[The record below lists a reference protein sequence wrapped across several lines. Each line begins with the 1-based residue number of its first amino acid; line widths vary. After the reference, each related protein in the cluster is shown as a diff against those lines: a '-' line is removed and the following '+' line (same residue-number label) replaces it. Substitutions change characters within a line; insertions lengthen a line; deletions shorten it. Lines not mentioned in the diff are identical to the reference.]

1 VASPDQHVSSLAKQA
16 RELFVVHV
24 GRALPE
30 LVKACE
36 TRLTAGLD
44 QMGPAREM
52 QERRDAWMA
61 FQSSQTTWLNQS
73 RKALQRTLLPRF
85 NHSGNSTLSAPGRLE
100 LIAEGVIDDQILASR
115 LAMRVLEKS
124 SSELNELRLRIQHLE
139 KRQELPRGDVL
150 LPDVL
155 ARILVEQW
163 VDVQMTREGWLQVQ
177 DGLAPVLAEKML
189 AAYKAANEF
198 LVSSG
203 VMKEIDLQAL
213 VKRAPGS
220 RSSGPSGASAPGK
233 KDATPK
239 EGDSQNG
246 GGYQGGGGGGGD
258 YGGSEYGGQGG
269 GTDGPQGASMS
280 GQNGGY
286 GGQGGGYGQGGQRGM
301 DQGRPGAS
309 GGRGQEGGQAGGYGG
324 QGGGQGGGYGQDGQR
339 GASQMRPGVRGQGGG
354 GQFGQGE
361 QGQRDGPSSRGAQSS
376 SVMGVHDET
385 RMLTGTSPLARARM
399 RAQGVVGRLK
409 RLLSERIGGDFE
421 ATQLMESSP
430 QLQQAIQRMV
440 PVVQAESNALVGE
453 AGTGSAPVAMDATH
467 VERTAAAV
475 RQRSTELKQAASTSS
490 EKATIEVV
498 ALMFQSILAEER
510 IPAAVR
516 VWFARLQIP
525 VLRVALA
532 EPEFFSAL
540 QHPAR
545 RLIDRMGSCVMGFE
559 NGVGAAALETEI
571 KRVVQV
577 IEQYPETGRRVF
589 QLVYDEFQ
597 KFLST
602 YLSEQSN
609 TRRYVSV
616 AQQVE
621 QKETWSVQYTIEL
634 RKLLDEVPVRDEI
647 REFLFRVWVEVLAV
661 ASVKYGIKHEETA
674 SLKKV
679 ASELLWAASA
689 KPQRNDRARVIQ
701 QLPGLLQRLR
711 QGMGLLGY
719 PAGMQDQYIKSVS
732 DTLADA
738 FMSRT
743 EAIPQESLDRLS
755 ERLAHLEDYLP
766 EGGVGDLDLDNE
778 SIEMITG
785 VDASN
790 IEVIKQGGSKPNEA
804 MRAWAVELQIGSWFG
819 LDHNGKYNNVQLAW
833 RSERGQLYLFVTNG
847 GRCFLIQATRVAA
860 YLQAGL
866 LVPSEDEA
874 LTVRATRDALA
885 KLDANP
891 ERLLN

>member
-1 VASPDQHVSSLAKQA
+1 MVSPDQHVSSLAKQA

-24 GRALPE
+24 GRVLPE

-36 TRLTAGLD
+36 TRLMALMD
-44 QMGPAREM
+44 VPGPAREM
-52 QERRDAWMA
+52 QERRDAWTA
-61 FQSSQTTWLNQS
+61 FNKQQTTWLNNS

-85 NHSGNSTLSAPGRLE
+85 SASGSPAQSIPGRLE
-100 LIAEGVIDDQILASR
+100 LLAEGAIDDQIMASR
-115 LAMRVLEKS
+115 LAMRVLEQCS
-124 SSELNELRLRIQHLE
+124 TELNELRLRIQHLE

-150 LPDVL
+150 LPDVT
-155 ARILVEQW
+155 ARILVDQW
-163 VDVQMTREGWLQVQ
+163 LDVQMTREGWQLVQ
-177 DGLAPVLAEKML
+177 DALAPLMAKKML
-189 AAYKAANEF
+189 EAYKAANEF

-203 VMKEIDLQAL
+203 VMKEIDLNAL

-220 RSSGPSGASAPGK
+220 RSA
-233 KDATPK
+233 
-239 EGDSQNG
+239 G
-246 GGYQGGGGGGGD
+246 G
-258 YGGSEYGGQGG
+258 
-269 GTDGPQGASMS
+269 
-280 GQNGGY
+280 
-286 GGQGGGYGQGGQRGM
+286 
-301 DQGRPGAS
+301 PGAS
-309 GGRGQEGGQAGGYGG
+309 GGRDAETGRSSA
-324 QGGGQGGGYGQDGQR
+324 
-339 GASQMRPGVRGQGGG
+339 GGG
-354 GQFGQGE
+354 GMGG
-361 QGQRDGPSSRGAQSS
+361 GSGGDGGNGGASRTGPVSGAAGVGSGRSGAAAS

-385 RMLTGTSPLARARM
+385 RLMTSSSPLARARM

-409 RLLSERIGGDFE
+409 RMLIDRVSGDFE
-421 ATQLMESSP
+421 ATQILETSP
-430 QLQQAIQRMV
+430 RLRQVIQQVAPAVAHDV
-440 PVVQAESNALVGE
+440 PIPTGAGSGPLV
-453 AGTGSAPVAMDATH
+453 MDAGH
-467 VERTAAAV
+467 VERAATALRERTA
-475 RQRSTELKQAASTSS
+475 ELKQAAATPT

-510 IPAAVR
+510 IPASVR

-559 NGVGAAALETEI
+559 SNVSSAALEAEI

-602 YLSEQSN
+602 FLSEQGN
-609 TRRYVSV
+609 AGRVVTV

-621 QKETWSVQYTIEL
+621 QKETLSVQYTIEL
-634 RKLLDEVPVRDEI
+634 RKLLDDVPVRDEV
-647 REFLFRVWVEVLAV
+647 REFLFKVWVEVLAV
-661 ASVKYGIKHEETA
+661 ASVKYGLKHEETA
-674 SLKKV
+674 SLKRV

-689 KPQRNDRARVIQ
+689 KPNRNDRARVIQ
-701 QLPGLLQRLR
+701 QLPSLLQRLR

-719 PAGMQDQYIKSVS
+719 PPGLQDTHIKSVS

-743 EAIPQESLDRLS
+743 EAIPQESLDKLS

-766 EGGVGDLDLDNE
+766 ESGVGDLDLDNE

-790 IEVIKQGGSKPNEA
+790 IEVIRTGGSQPNEA
-804 MRAWAVELQIGSWFG
+804 MRAWAAELQIGAWFG
-819 LDHNGKYNNVQLAW
+819 LDHNGKLNSVQLAW
-833 RSERGQLYLFVTNG
+833 RSQQGQLYLFVSG
-847 GRCFLIQATRVAA
+847 SGRCYLIQATRVAA

-874 LTVRATRDALA
+874 LTVRATRAALA

-891 ERLLN
+891 ERLLT

>member
-1 VASPDQHVSSLAKQA
+1 MSSPDQHVSSLAKQA

-30 LVKACE
+30 LVKSCE
-36 TRLTAGLD
+36 TRLASILD
-44 QMGPAREM
+44 QAGPARDM

-61 FQSSQTTWLNQS
+61 FQKNQTAWLNQS
-73 RKALQRTLLPRF
+73 RKVLQRTLLPRF
-85 NHSGNSTLSAPGRLE
+85 TASGSSVISAPGRLE
-100 LIAEGVIDDQILASR
+100 LMAEGAMDDQILASR
-115 LAMRVLEKS
+115 LAMRVLDQAS
-124 SSELNELRLRIQHLE
+124 TELNELRLRIQHLE

-150 LPDVL
+150 LPDVV
-155 ARILVEQW
+155 ARILVDQW
-163 VDVQMTREGWLQVQ
+163 LDVLMTREGWLLVQ
-177 DGLAPVLAEKML
+177 DALAPML
-189 AAYKAANEF
+189 AKRMHEAYKAANEF

-220 RSSGPSGASAPGK
+220 RSAAPAAGDVAAAGAVAEGRGGVEGKRGAGQVSDERGGPAR
-233 KDATPK
+233 
-239 EGDSQNG
+239 QNG
-246 GGYQGGGGGGGD
+246 AD
-258 YGGSEYGGQGG
+258 S
-269 GTDGPQGASMS
+269 
-280 GQNGGY
+280 
-286 GGQGGGYGQGGQRGM
+286 
-301 DQGRPGAS
+301 
-309 GGRGQEGGQAGGYGG
+309 GGQAGMGS
-324 QGGGQGGGYGQDGQR
+324 QR
-339 GASQMRPGVRGQGGG
+339 GGMT
-354 GQFGQGE
+354 
-361 QGQRDGPSSRGAQSS
+361 SSA
-376 SVMGVHDET
+376 MGVHDET
-385 RMLTGTSPLARARM
+385 RMMTSASPLARARM

-409 RLLSERIGGDFE
+409 RMLIDRVGGDFE
-421 ATQLMESSP
+421 ATQLLPPSP
-430 QLQQAIQRMV
+430 QLVQAMQRIA
-440 PVVQAESNALVGE
+440 PVVSVDSGLPQ
-453 AGTGSAPVAMDATH
+453 TGSTGSGVVYADASH
-467 VERTAAAV
+467 VERAATAL
-475 RQRSTELKQAASTSS
+475 RQRTVELKQAAETPT

-510 IPAAVR
+510 IPATVR

-559 NGVGAAALETEI
+559 SNVTSTALEMEI

-589 QLVYDEFQ
+589 QLVFDEFQ

-602 YLSEQSN
+602 YLSEQGNASRFV
-609 TRRYVSV
+609 TV

-621 QKETWSVQYTIEL
+621 QKETLSVQYTIEL
-634 RKLLDEVPVRDEI
+634 RKLLDDVPVRDEV
-647 REFLFRVWVEVLAV
+647 REFLFKVWVEVLAV
-661 ASVKYGIKHEETA
+661 ASVKFGLKHEETA
-674 SLKKV
+674 SLKRV
-679 ASELLWAASA
+679 ASDLLWAASA
-689 KPQRNDRARVIQ
+689 KPNRNDRARVIQ
-701 QLPGLLQRLR
+701 QLPSILQRLR

-719 PAGMQDQYIKSVS
+719 PAGLQDQHIKSVS

-743 EAIPQESLDRLS
+743 EPIPQERLDKLS
-755 ERLAHLEDYLP
+755 DRLAHLEDYLP
-766 EGGVGDLDLDNE
+766 ENGLGDLDLDNE

-790 IEVIKQGGSKPNEA
+790 IEVIKQGGSQPNEA

-819 LDHNGKYNNVQLAW
+819 LDHNGKLNSVQLAW
-833 RSERGQLYLFVTNG
+833 RSDRGQLYLFVTNT
-847 GRCFLIQATRVAA
+847 GRCFLVQSNRVAA

-891 ERLLN
+891 ERLLG

>member
-1 VASPDQHVSSLAKQA
+1 MSSTDQHVSSLAKQA

-24 GRALPE
+24 GRSLPE

-36 TRLTAGLD
+36 ARLTSILD
-44 QMGPAREM
+44 QAGPAKEM
-52 QERRDAWMA
+52 QDRRDAWMA
-61 FQSSQTTWLNQS
+61 FQKSQTTWLNQS
-73 RKALQRTLLPRF
+73 KKSLQRTLLPRF
-85 NHSGNSTLSAPGRLE
+85 SNSGSSASAPGRLE
-100 LIAEGVIDDQILASR
+100 LLAEGVIDDQILASR

-124 SSELNELRLRIQHLE
+124 STELNDLRLRVQHLE

-150 LPDVL
+150 LPDVV
-155 ARILVEQW
+155 ARILIDQW
-163 VDVQMTREGWLQVQ
+163 LDVQMSRDAWLLVQ
-177 DGLAPVLAEKML
+177 DALAPKLAEKML
-189 AAYKAANEF
+189 EAYKAANEF

-203 VMKEIDLQAL
+203 VMKEINLHDL

-220 RSSGPSGASAPGK
+220 RAAPAASPADDQQPSA
-233 KDATPK
+233 
-239 EGDSQNG
+239 EE
-246 GGYQGGGGGGGD
+246 GGD
-258 YGGSEYGGQGG
+258 
-269 GTDGPQGASMS
+269 PQGLGGHS
-280 GQNGGY
+280 GGY
-286 GGQGGGYGQGGQRGM
+286 GPSSGGGAVGRGSSGGMSGGAAVGRQAPRQDAGGYGQPRRSGSPAGFNDRS
-301 DQGRPGAS
+301 AS
-309 GGRGQEGGQAGGYGG
+309 GTESLSGQSTGGRHGY
-324 QGGGQGGGYGQDGQR
+324 
-339 GASQMRPGVRGQGGG
+339 
-354 GQFGQGE
+354 
-361 QGQRDGPSSRGAQSS
+361 SS
-376 SVMGVHDET
+376 SMGVHEET
-385 RMLTGTSPLARARM
+385 RLMTSSSPLARARQ

-409 RLLSERIGGDFE
+409 RMLMDKVGGEFE
-421 ATQLMESSP
+421 ATQLMEPSP

-440 PVVQAESNALVGE
+440 PVVRNDAGLPTSSAAAAEPGLVDR
-453 AGTGSAPVAMDATH
+453 SH
-467 VERTAAAV
+467 VERTATAL
-475 RQRSTELKQAASTSS
+475 RQRTTELKQAASTTS

-510 IPAAVR
+510 IPPSVR

-559 NGVGAAALETEI
+559 SSVGSQALEGEI

-602 YLSEQSN
+602 YLSGQGNAS
-609 TRRYVSV
+609 RFVSV
-616 AQQVE
+616 AQQIE
-621 QKETWSVQYTIEL
+621 QKETLSVQYTIEL
-634 RKLLDEVPVRDEI
+634 RKLLDDVPVRDEV
-647 REFLFRVWVEVLAV
+647 REFLFKVWVEVLAV
-661 ASVKYGIKHEETA
+661 ASVKYGLKHEETA
-674 SLKKV
+674 GLKKV

-689 KPQRNDRARVIQ
+689 KPNRNDRARVIQ
-701 QLPGLLQRLR
+701 QLPSLLQRLR
-711 QGMGLLGY
+711 QGMSLLGF
-719 PAGMQDQYIKSVS
+719 PPGLQDQHIKSVS

-743 EAIPQESLDRLS
+743 EAISQESLDQLAN
-755 ERLAHLEDYLP
+755 RLAHLEEYMP

-790 IEVIKQGGSKPNEA
+790 IEVIKQGGSQPNEA
-804 MRAWAVELQIGSWFG
+804 MRAWVVELQIGSWFG
-819 LDHNGKYNNVQLAW
+819 LDHNGKLNNVQLAW
-833 RSERGQLYLFVTNG
+833 RSERGQLYMFVTNG
-847 GRCFLIQATRVAA
+847 GRCFLVQANRVAA

-866 LVPSEDEA
+866 LVPTEEET

-885 KLDANP
+885 KLEANP
-891 ERLLN
+891 ERLLS

>member
-1 VASPDQHVSSLAKQA
+1 LAKQA

-36 TRLTAGLD
+36 TRLTSVLD
-44 QMGPAREM
+44 QPGPAREM

-61 FQSSQTTWLNQS
+61 FTKHQTTWLNNS

-85 NHSGNSTLSAPGRLE
+85 APSGGGPLSAPGRLE
-100 LIAEGVIDDQILASR
+100 LLAEGAIDDQIMASR
-115 LAMRVLEKS
+115 LAMRVLDQS
-124 SSELNELRLRIQHLE
+124 STELNELRLRIQHLE

-150 LPDVL
+150 LPDVT
-155 ARILVEQW
+155 ARILVDQW
-163 VDVQMTREGWLQVQ
+163 LDVQMTREGWQLVQ
-177 DGLAPVLAEKML
+177 DALAPVLSKKML
-189 AAYKAANEF
+189 EAYKAANEF

-203 VMKEIDLQAL
+203 VMKEIDLNAL
-213 VKRAPGS
+213 VKRVPGS
-220 RSSGPSGASAPGK
+220 RSSSGPSSTRAGK
-233 KDATPK
+233 EA
-239 EGDSQNG
+239 DSQPPGQEQG
-246 GGYQGGGGGGGD
+246 GGGQGGGGGGSPGSS
-258 YGGSEYGGQGG
+258 GGLSGG
-269 GTDGPQGASMS
+269 GWSGDTGTGGRSGAGSQM
-280 GQNGGY
+280 G
-286 GGQGGGYGQGGQRGM
+286 
-301 DQGRPGAS
+301 
-309 GGRGQEGGQAGGYGG
+309 GGRG
-324 QGGGQGGGYGQDGQR
+324 
-339 GASQMRPGVRGQGGG
+339 GV
-354 GQFGQGE
+354 
-361 QGQRDGPSSRGAQSS
+361 AS

-385 RMLTGTSPLARARM
+385 RLMTSSSPLARARM

-409 RLLSERIGGDFE
+409 RMLIDRVGGDFE
-421 ATQLMESSP
+421 ATQILETSP
-430 QLQQAIQRMV
+430 RLRQAIQHVAPAVVHDVPMPTGSGSG
-440 PVVQAESNALVGE
+440 PVVMD
-453 AGTGSAPVAMDATH
+453 SAH
-467 VERTAAAV
+467 VERAAV
-475 RQRSTELKQAASTSS
+475 ALRQRTAELKQAASTPT
-490 EKATIEVV
+490 EKAIIEVV

-510 IPAAVR
+510 IPPSVR

-559 NGVGAAALETEI
+559 SNVSSAALETEI

-589 QLVYDEFQ
+589 QLVFDEFQ

-602 YLSEQSN
+602 YLSEQGSAS
-609 TRRYVSV
+609 RFVSV

-621 QKETWSVQYTIEL
+621 QKETLSVQYTIEL
-634 RKLLDEVPVRDEI
+634 RKLLDDVPVRDEI
-647 REFLFRVWVEVLAV
+647 REFLFKVWVEVLAV
-661 ASVKYGIKHEETA
+661 ASVKYGLKHEETS
-674 SLKKV
+674 SLKRV
-679 ASELLWAASA
+679 ASDLLWAASA
-689 KPQRNDRARVIQ
+689 KPNRNDRARVIQ
-701 QLPGLLQRLR
+701 QLPNLLQRLR

-719 PAGMQDQYIKSVS
+719 PPGLQDTHIKSVS

-743 EAIPQESLDRLS
+743 EAIPQESLDKLS
-755 ERLAHLEDYLP
+755 DRLAHLEDYLP
-766 EGGVGDLDLDNE
+766 ESGVGDLDLDNE

-790 IEVIKQGGSKPNEA
+790 IEVIRHGGSQPNEA

-819 LDHNGKYNNVQLAW
+819 LDHNSKLNSVQLAW
-833 RSERGQLYLFVTNG
+833 RSQRGQLYLFVTNG
-847 GRCFLIQATRVAA
+847 GRCFLIQANRVAA

-874 LTVRATRDALA
+874 LTVRATRAALA

-891 ERLLN
+891 ERLLT

>member
-1 VASPDQHVSSLAKQA
+1 M
-16 RELFVVHV
+16 
-24 GRALPE
+24 PE
-30 LVKACE
+30 LVKVCE
-36 TRLTAGLD
+36 TRMTAMLD
-44 QMGPAREM
+44 QAGPAREM

-61 FQSSQTTWLNQS
+61 FQKSQGNWLNQS
-73 RKALQRTLLPRF
+73 RKALQRTLLPRP
-85 NHSGNSTLSAPGRLE
+85 SGASNSGQLSIPGRLE
-100 LIAEGVIDDQILASR
+100 LLAEGAIDDQILASR
-115 LAMRVLEKS
+115 LAMRVLELVS
-124 SSELNELRLRIQHLE
+124 TDLNELRLRIQHLE

-150 LPDVL
+150 LPDVVS
-155 ARILVEQW
+155 RILVDQW
-163 VDVQMTREGWLQVQ
+163 LDVQMTRDGWLLIQ
-177 DGLAPVLAEKML
+177 DALAPVLAKSMH

-213 VKRAPGS
+213 VRRTPGS
-220 RSSGPSGASAPGK
+220 RSAGGPPGATAKDGTSVPGGAHHGAAPGSGGDWGGSGGSPYTGAS
-233 KDATPK
+233 
-239 EGDSQNG
+239 NG
-246 GGYQGGGGGGGD
+246 
-258 YGGSEYGGQGG
+258 
-269 GTDGPQGASMS
+269 T
-280 GQNGGY
+280 GY
-286 GGQGGGYGQGGQRGM
+286 GAGDTNSSYLGAPRTGLQGPGDGLSQP
-301 DQGRPGAS
+301 GRAS
-309 GGRGQEGGQAGGYGG
+309 T
-324 QGGGQGGGYGQDGQR
+324 
-339 GASQMRPGVRGQGGG
+339 
-354 GQFGQGE
+354 
-361 QGQRDGPSSRGAQSS
+361 
-376 SVMGVHDET
+376 VMGVHDET
-385 RMLTGTSPLARARM
+385 RLMTHSSPLARARM
-399 RAQGVVGRLK
+399 RAQGVVGRLR
-409 RLLSERIGGDFE
+409 RLLADKIGGDFE
-421 ATQLMESSP
+421 ATQLLPTSP
-430 QLQQAIQRMV
+430 RLQQAMQEVMPI
-440 PVVQAESNALVGE
+440 PVQDMGTS
-453 AGTGSAPVAMDATH
+453 TGSGGSLRTGGQAMDATH
-467 VERTAAAV
+467 VAQAATV
-475 RQRSTELKQAASTSS
+475 LRQRTNELKQAANTPS

-510 IPAAVR
+510 IPASVR

-559 NGVGAAALETEI
+559 SNVGSTVLEAEI

-589 QLVYDEFQ
+589 QLVLDEFQ

-602 YLSEQSN
+602 YLSEHSSAS
-609 TRRYVSV
+609 RFVSV

-621 QKETWSVQYTIEL
+621 QKETLSVQYTIEL
-634 RKLLDEVPVRDEI
+634 RKLLDDIAVREEV
-647 REFLFRVWVEVLAV
+647 REFLFKVWVEVLAV
-661 ASVKYGIKHEETA
+661 ASVKYGVKHEETS
-674 SLKKV
+674 SLKRV
-679 ASELLWAASA
+679 ASDLLWAASA
-689 KPQRNDRARVIQ
+689 KPNRNDRARVIQ

-711 QGMGLLGY
+711 QGMTLLGY
-719 PAGMQDQYIKSVS
+719 SPAIQDAHIKSVS

-743 EAIPQESLDRLS
+743 EAISQESLDKLS

-766 EGGVGDLDLDNE
+766 DSGVGDLDLDNE

-790 IEVIKQGGSKPNEA
+790 IEVIKHGGSQPNEA
-804 MRAWAVELQIGSWFG
+804 MRAWAQELQIGSWFG
-819 LDHNGKYNNVQLAW
+819 LDLNAKLNSVQFAW
-833 RSERGQLYLFVTNG
+833 RSERGHLYLFVTNA

>member
-1 VASPDQHVSSLAKQA
+1 VSSPDQHVSSLAKQA

-24 GRALPE
+24 GRALPD
-30 LVKACE
+30 LVKTCE
-36 TRLTAGLD
+36 TRLASILD
-44 QMGPAREM
+44 QAGPARDM

-61 FQSSQTTWLNQS
+61 FQKNQTAWLNQS
-73 RKALQRTLLPRF
+73 RKVLQRTLLPRF
-85 NHSGNSTLSAPGRLE
+85 TASGSSVNSAPGRLE
-100 LIAEGVIDDQILASR
+100 LMAEGAMDDQILASR
-115 LAMRVLEKS
+115 LAMRVLDQAS
-124 SSELNELRLRIQHLE
+124 TELNELRLRIQHLE

-150 LPDVL
+150 LPDVV
-155 ARILVEQW
+155 ARILVDQW
-163 VDVQMTREGWLQVQ
+163 LDVLMTREGWLLVQ
-177 DGLAPVLAEKML
+177 DALAPML
-189 AAYKAANEF
+189 AKRMHEAYKAANEF

-220 RSSGPSGASAPGK
+220 RSAAPAAGAVAEGRGGAEGK
-233 KDATPK
+233 RGVAQGSDERGGFAR
-239 EGDSQNG
+239 QNG
-246 GGYQGGGGGGGD
+246 SD
-258 YGGSEYGGQGG
+258 S
-269 GTDGPQGASMS
+269 
-280 GQNGGY
+280 
-286 GGQGGGYGQGGQRGM
+286 
-301 DQGRPGAS
+301 
-309 GGRGQEGGQAGGYGG
+309 GGQAGMGSQPGG
-324 QGGGQGGGYGQDGQR
+324 
-339 GASQMRPGVRGQGGG
+339 MT
-354 GQFGQGE
+354 
-361 QGQRDGPSSRGAQSS
+361 SSG
-376 SVMGVHDET
+376 MGVHDET
-385 RMLTGTSPLARARM
+385 RMMTSASPLARARM

-409 RLLSERIGGDFE
+409 RMLIDRVGGDFE
-421 ATQLMESSP
+421 ATQLLPPSP
-430 QLQQAIQRMV
+430 QLVQAMQRIA
-440 PVVQAESNALVGE
+440 PVVSVDSGLPQ
-453 AGTGSAPVAMDATH
+453 TGSTGSGVVYADASH
-467 VERTAAAV
+467 VERAATAL
-475 RQRSTELKQAASTSS
+475 RQRTVELKQAAETPT

-510 IPAAVR
+510 IPATVR

-559 NGVGAAALETEI
+559 SNVTSTALEMEI

-589 QLVYDEFQ
+589 QLVFDEFQ

-602 YLSEQSN
+602 YLSGQGNASRFV
-609 TRRYVSV
+609 TV

-621 QKETWSVQYTIEL
+621 QKETLSVQYTIEL
-634 RKLLDEVPVRDEI
+634 RKLLDDVPVRDEV
-647 REFLFRVWVEVLAV
+647 REFLFKVWVEVLAV
-661 ASVKYGIKHEETA
+661 ASVKFGLKHEETA
-674 SLKKV
+674 SLKRV
-679 ASELLWAASA
+679 ASDLLWAASA
-689 KPQRNDRARVIQ
+689 KPNRNDRARVIQ
-701 QLPGLLQRLR
+701 QLPSILQRLR

-719 PAGMQDQYIKSVS
+719 PAGLQDQHIKSVS

-743 EAIPQESLDRLS
+743 EPIPQERLDKLS
-755 ERLAHLEDYLP
+755 DRLAHLEDYLP
-766 EGGVGDLDLDNE
+766 ENGVGDLDLDNE

-790 IEVIKQGGSKPNEA
+790 IEVIKQGGSQPNEA

-819 LDHNGKYNNVQLAW
+819 LDHNGKLNSVQLAW
-833 RSERGQLYLFVTNG
+833 RSDRGQLYLFVTNS
-847 GRCFLIQATRVAA
+847 GRCFLVQSNRVAA

-891 ERLLN
+891 ERLLG

>member
-1 VASPDQHVSSLAKQA
+1 
-16 RELFVVHV
+16 
-24 GRALPE
+24 
-30 LVKACE
+30 
-36 TRLTAGLD
+36 
-44 QMGPAREM
+44 M

-61 FQSSQTTWLNQS
+61 FQKNQTAWLNQS
-73 RKALQRTLLPRF
+73 RKVLQRTLLPRF
-85 NHSGNSTLSAPGRLE
+85 TASGSSVNSAPGRLE
-100 LIAEGVIDDQILASR
+100 LMAEGAMDDQILASR
-115 LAMRVLEKS
+115 LAMRVLDQAS
-124 SSELNELRLRIQHLE
+124 TELNELRLRIQHLE

-150 LPDVL
+150 LPDVVT
-155 ARILVEQW
+155 RILVDQW
-163 VDVQMTREGWLQVQ
+163 LDAQMTREGWLLVQ
-177 DGLAPVLAEKML
+177 DALAPPLAKRMHE
-189 AAYKAANEF
+189 AYKAANEF

-220 RSSGPSGASAPGK
+220 RSAVPAAGAVAEDRGGVEGK
-233 KDATPK
+233 RGAAQGSDERGGFAR
-239 EGDSQNG
+239 QNG
-246 GGYQGGGGGGGD
+246 AD
-258 YGGSEYGGQGG
+258 S
-269 GTDGPQGASMS
+269 
-280 GQNGGY
+280 
-286 GGQGGGYGQGGQRGM
+286 
-301 DQGRPGAS
+301 
-309 GGRGQEGGQAGGYGG
+309 GGQAGMGS
-324 QGGGQGGGYGQDGQR
+324 QR
-339 GASQMRPGVRGQGGG
+339 GGMT
-354 GQFGQGE
+354 
-361 QGQRDGPSSRGAQSS
+361 SSG
-376 SVMGVHDET
+376 MGVHDET
-385 RMLTGTSPLARARM
+385 RMMTSASPLARARM

-409 RLLSERIGGDFE
+409 RMLIDRVGGDFE
-421 ATQLMESSP
+421 ATQLLPPSP
-430 QLQQAIQRMV
+430 QLVQAMQRIA
-440 PVVQAESNALVGE
+440 PVVSVDSGLPQ
-453 AGTGSAPVAMDATH
+453 TGSTGSGVVYADASH
-467 VERTAAAV
+467 VERAATAL
-475 RQRSTELKQAASTSS
+475 RQRTVELKQAAETPT

-510 IPAAVR
+510 IPATVR

-559 NGVGAAALETEI
+559 SNVTSTALEMEI

-589 QLVYDEFQ
+589 QLVFDEFQ

-602 YLSEQSN
+602 YLSGQGNASRFV
-609 TRRYVSV
+609 TV

-621 QKETWSVQYTIEL
+621 QKETLSVQYTIEL
-634 RKLLDEVPVRDEI
+634 RKLLDDVPVRDEV
-647 REFLFRVWVEVLAV
+647 REFLFKVWVEVLAV
-661 ASVKYGIKHEETA
+661 ASVKFGLKHEETA
-674 SLKKV
+674 SLKRV
-679 ASELLWAASA
+679 ASDLLWAASA
-689 KPQRNDRARVIQ
+689 KPNRNDRARVIQ
-701 QLPGLLQRLR
+701 QLPSILQRLR

-719 PAGMQDQYIKSVS
+719 PAGLQDQHIKSVS

-743 EAIPQESLDRLS
+743 EPIPQERLDKLS
-755 ERLAHLEDYLP
+755 DRLAHLEDYLP
-766 EGGVGDLDLDNE
+766 ENGGGDLDLDNE

-790 IEVIKQGGSKPNEA
+790 IEVIKQGGSQPNEA

-819 LDHNGKYNNVQLAW
+819 LDHNGKLNSVQLAW
-833 RSERGQLYLFVTNG
+833 RSDRGQLYLFVTNS
-847 GRCFLIQATRVAA
+847 GRCFLVQANRVAA

-891 ERLLN
+891 ERLLG